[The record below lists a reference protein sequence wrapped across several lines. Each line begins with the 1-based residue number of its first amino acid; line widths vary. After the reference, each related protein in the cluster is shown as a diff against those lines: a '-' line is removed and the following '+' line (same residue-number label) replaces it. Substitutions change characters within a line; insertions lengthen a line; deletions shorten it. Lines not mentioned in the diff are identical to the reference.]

1 MTIFAYISNWAFMN
15 NDKYSKELFER
26 RLKQHVENTV
36 GFKMCT
42 PKDYEALAES
52 IFRET
57 GSLLS
62 PTTLKRLWGYLHDTK
77 KQTPRIATLN
87 ILSRYIG
94 YIDYETFCNLQ
105 NIGDECSSDFLTNKC
120 LQTKSLLKGKK
131 IKLFWKPDR
140 CVTIQYIGLSM
151 FKVLKSQ
158 NSKLSQND
166 IFICER
172 IVENQPLLLS
182 NLIHDNGDPT
192 NYICGKIDGVK
203 YQLVEE

>member
-1 MTIFAYISNWAFMN
+1 MKIEA
-15 NDKYSKELFER
+15 KYLDCLKEA
-26 RLKQHVENTV
+26 VEKTV
-36 GFKMCT
+36 GKKMNT
-42 PKDYEALAES
+42 PRD
-52 IFRET
+52 FD
-57 GSLLS
+57 LLS
-62 PTTLKRLWGYLHDTK
+62 IYVYNLTNEHLSSTTLKRLWGYQIDQK
-77 KQTPRIATLN
+77 ESSPRILTLDTLARTAGFKDYASFLEQITGTTGSQSYFIN
-87 ILSRYIG
+87 NKHLYTSHLSV
-94 YIDYETFCNLQ
+94 
-105 NIGDECSSDFLTNKC
+105 DEMVRLT
-120 LQTKSLLKGKK
+120 
-131 IKLFWKPDR
+131 WKPDR

>member
-1 MTIFAYISNWAFMN
+1 M
-15 NDKYSKELFER
+15 
-26 RLKQHVENTV
+26 
-36 GFKMCT
+36 
-42 PKDYEALAES
+42 
-52 IFRET
+52 
-57 GSLLS
+57 
-62 PTTLKRLWGYLHDTK
+62 
-77 KQTPRIATLN
+77 
-87 ILSRYIG
+87 
-94 YIDYETFCNLQ
+94 
-105 NIGDECSSDFLTNKC
+105 
-120 LQTKSLLKGKK
+120 
-131 IKLFWKPDR
+131 
-140 CVTIQYIGLSM
+140 TIQYIGLSM